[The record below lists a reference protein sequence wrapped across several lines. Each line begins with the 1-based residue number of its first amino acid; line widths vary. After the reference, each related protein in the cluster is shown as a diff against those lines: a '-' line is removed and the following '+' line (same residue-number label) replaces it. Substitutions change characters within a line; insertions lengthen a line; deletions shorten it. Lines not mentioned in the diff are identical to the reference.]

1 MRVIIVFALTAPLL
15 LACRGGD
22 AGRTS
27 TAPAPTATREAV
39 SLPLEPERPALYLVN
54 ADGTGLRKLVDDA
67 GYQLAVSPDGR
78 RAATV
83 LATLDEAQVY
93 VIDTA
98 TGEGRQIARV
108 AGYVSLGEWSP
119 DGGRLAFTM
128 QEPSSGG
135 PSSPPPSLYVYEV
148 ESGEVTDLIAAPDTH
163 LQGWSADGAAVFILQ
178 ATDSPVLRR
187 VDLATGQ
194 TTDVASDVGFGGF
207 AVSPDGEKVAIAT
220 FEAEPMSGTGTYTIE
235 VARPD
240 GSERRE
246 LLRLEDTFVLS
257 GLAWSPDGRWLVY
270 GRLTAADQG
279 VDSGIFTV
287 DVASGATTRI
297 TQAPA
302 APEGVDTEADWSPAG
317 DRLLV
322 RRRVCTQCDGGGSK
336 VVLAAADGSGE
347 TSLPGNEQF
356 LLGGAS
362 WSPDGTRLAYG
373 ADKLYVAN
381 ADGSGARPIV
391 DLPGFNYEPL
401 VWAAGEAIVFV
412 AIAVFPPTAYAVAP
426 DGSDLAVL
434 GVGALSVAPDGET
447 VLGQDGDGLYVR
459 LGDREP
465 VRLHGAALEEAGLT
479 ENVTPQLVAWSPDS
493 RWAFVAFHPKGG
505 TALAIA
511 SRDGEVRVAA
521 PAGWEGDVRWSP
533 DGTRVAY
540 WSDGAIWSV
549 APDSGEPQR
558 LIDLPSV
565 GGLDWSPDG
574 RQIAFFDFGQIK
586 AIAADGSA
594 EPELLFQ
601 TNLSSAGP
609 PITLRWSPDGE
620 RIAISDGN
628 QLFVGAVGADRAVRV
643 ADATPYG
650 LFGFDWTQDG
660 SAIAY
665 GTRDPS
671 HPNQSPAV
679 FVVDADGGAALLLA
693 RSSGRLFTVL
703 GRLADGRIVFVSQ
716 FTL

>member
-1 MRVIIVFALTAPLL
+1 MRFAPAFAVIGLLL
-15 LACRGGD
+15 LACGGD

-27 TAPAPTATREAV
+27 TPPAPTATREAV
-39 SLPLEPERPALYLVN
+39 DLPLEPERPALYLVN

-83 LATLDEAQVY
+83 VADLNEARVF
-93 VIDTA
+93 VIDIA
-98 TGEGRQIARV
+98 TGEGREIARV
-108 AGYVSLGEWSP
+108 SGYVSLGEWSP
-119 DGGRLAFTM
+119 DSSHLAFAT
-128 QEPSSGG
+128 QEQSADGATIGLPTVH
-135 PSSPPPSLYVYEV
+135 VYDD
-148 ESGEVTDLIAAPDTH
+148 ESREVTDLISAPDTY
-163 LQGWSADGAAVFILQ
+163 LQGWSADGAAAFVLQ
-178 ATDSPVLRR
+178 GTDSPVLRR

-194 TTDVASDVGFGGF
+194 MTDVASGVAFGGF
-207 AVSPDGEKVAIAT
+207 VLSPDGEQAAITT
-220 FEAEPMSGTGTYTIE
+220 FEQEPMSGMGTYTIE

-246 LLRLEDTFVLS
+246 LLRLENTFVLG
-257 GLAWSPDGRWLVY
+257 GLAWSPDGR
-270 GRLTAADQG
+270 RLAYSQVTAGDQG
-279 VDSGIFTV
+279 VGSGIFTV
-287 DVASGATTRI
+287 DVASGAVTRL
-297 TQAPA
+297 TD
-302 APEGVDTEADWSPAG
+302 APEGVDTEAGWSPAG

-322 RRRVCTQCDGGGSK
+322 HRRVCTQCDGAGSK

-391 DLPGFNYEPL
+391 DFPGFNYEPL
-401 VWAAGEAIVFV
+401 VWAAGEAIVFA
-412 AIAVFPPTAYAVAP
+412 AIAVLPQTAYAVQP
-426 DGSDLAVL
+426 DGSDLEVL
-434 GVGALSVAPDGET
+434 GVGALSAAPDGET

-493 RWAFVAFHPKGG
+493 RWALVAFHPKGG
-505 TALAIA
+505 TALTIA

-521 PAGWEGDVRWSP
+521 PPGWEGEARWSP
-533 DGTRVAY
+533 DGARVAY
-540 WSDGAIWSV
+540 WSDGALWAV
-549 APDSGEPQR
+549 APDSGEPER
-558 LIDLPSV
+558 LIDLPSA

-601 TNLSSAGP
+601 TNLGSGGP
-609 PITLRWSPDGE
+609 PVSLRWSPDGE
-620 RIAISDGN
+620 RIAVSDGN
-628 QLFVGAVGADRAVRV
+628 QLFVGAVGADRAVLV
-643 ADATPYG
+643 ADASPYG
-650 LFGFDWTQDG
+650 LFGFEWTQDG

-665 GTRDPS
+665 GTRDPDD
-671 HPNQSPAV
+671 PNQSPAV
-679 FVVDADGGAALLLA
+679 FVVDADSGAAVLLA